1 MSSKSSKAGVISVRG
16 VGKSY
21 ALGGA
26 VAQHTTVA
34 EMLVHRLKHPFQR
47 VKPKTFWALQNISFE
62 IGRGEVVGI
71 VGRNGAGKSTLLKV
85 LSRITPP
92 TVGEVDLHGRVGSL
106 LEVGTGFHP
115 ELTGRENIFLNGQ
128 ILGMRRKE
136 IDKHFDAIVDFAE
149 VEKFLDT
156 PVKRYSSGM
165 YVRLAFGV
173 AAHLNPE
180 ILIVDEVLAV
190 GDAMFQKKC
199 LGKMKDVARDEGR
212 TVIFVSHNM
221 GAVRSLCKSAIWI
234 DRSQTVM
241 MGTANDVVNAY
252 MQSTLEDVTTSV
264 DLRDRERPETF
275 GRQMKILGAEFNHGA
290 PVLHGEPLTVRIWYE
305 TTAEVHGVSIGFGL
319 CILEGARVISMDTD
333 LQNERLDLPAG
344 ESGYVEMHMDA
355 LPLAPGR
362 YLLDIA
368 ARTGDT
374 QSLDWLPSVCQIEVL
389 PGPTTPSM
397 IMCRV
402 VGVRMPAGWA
412 WHRKSAETR
421 RLAEPSVS

>member
-1 MSSKSSKAGVISVRG
+1 
-16 VGKSY
+16 
-21 ALGGA
+21 
-26 VAQHTTVA
+26 
-34 EMLVHRLKHPFQR
+34 
-47 VKPKTFWALQNISFE
+47 
-62 IGRGEVVGI
+62 
-71 VGRNGAGKSTLLKV
+71 
-85 LSRITPP
+85 
-92 TVGEVDLHGRVGSL
+92 
-106 LEVGTGFHP
+106 
-115 ELTGRENIFLNGQ
+115 
-128 ILGMRRKE
+128 
-136 IDKHFDAIVDFAE
+136 
-149 VEKFLDT
+149 
-156 PVKRYSSGM
+156 
-165 YVRLAFGV
+165 
-173 AAHLNPE
+173 
-180 ILIVDEVLAV
+180 
-190 GDAMFQKKC
+190 
-199 LGKMKDVARDEGR
+199 
-212 TVIFVSHNM
+212 
-221 GAVRSLCKSAIWI
+221 
-234 DRSQTVM
+234 
-241 MGTANDVVNAY
+241 
-252 MQSTLEDVTTSV
+252 
-264 DLRDRERPETF
+264 
-275 GRQMKILGAEFNHGA
+275 
-290 PVLHGEPLTVRIWYE
+290 LHGEPLTVRIWYE